1 MTKTKT
7 EKAVDQ
13 SAEAIRGRVA
23 FAIMDGG
30 DKVALQII
38 YTGADGVTKRRC
50 VSPTAFCGHGPTEGF
65 TARCLGDGKPKRFY
79 LSGVSEAVQVL
90 ASDMLIP
97 MPVEIIRKG
106 AGDVANVG

>member
-1 MTKTKT
+1 VTETKT

-23 FAIMDGG
+23 FAIRDGG
-30 DKVALQII
+30 DKVALQIV

-50 VSPTAFCGHGPTEGF
+50 VSPTASFGFGRDEGF
-65 TARCLGDGKPKRFY
+65 KALCLGDGKPKRFY

-97 MPVEIIRKG
+97 MPVEVVRKG
-106 AGDVANVG
+106 GFNVADVG